1 MVTSNEEL
9 IMNNNTIDILI
20 KNFKEQGKCD
30 SYVLGFLIGIIDN
43 LERANPEITKVI
55 QYHIDA
61 NKES

>member
-1 MVTSNEEL
+1 
-9 IMNNNTIDILI
+9 MNNNTIDILI